1 MENLKNHFLSPT
13 EKELA
18 VLGERYLMDYIKTG
32 FSNKGYCILTDS
44 RLYFS
49 GKIYLSENNYSLSTN
64 DNISLSL
71 DAVYSVSRVKK
82 PIFLYK
88 IIMILSFI
96 ISVTLLPSLF
106 FGFYS
111 ILRGWNKNYLSVLIY
126 LAIIV
131 TLPVLSSLLY
141 TMKKRSLILV
151 EYNEGAI
158 GLPSVYYLPKEIQD
172 FIEKLK
178 LAKDEFIFKKN
189 KKSSFNNLS
198 QRDYNSV
205 AEELEKYKN
214 LFENGTINENEYQTL
229 KNRLIQ
235 LPGRF

>member
-32 FSNKGYCILTDS
+32 FSSKGYCILTDS

-49 GKIYLSENNYSLSTN
+49 GKFYLSENNYSLSTN

-71 DAVYSVSRVKK
+71 DAVYSVNRAKK
-82 PIFLYK
+82 PIFLYR

-96 ISVTLLPSLF
+96 ISLTLLPSLF

-111 ILRGWNKNYLSVLIY
+111 ISRHWNRNYLSVL
-126 LAIIV
+126 
-131 TLPVLSSLLY
+131 
-141 TMKKRSLILV
+141 MKKRPLILV

-158 GLPSVYYLPKEIQD
+158 GLPSAYYLPKETQD
-172 FIEKLK
+172 FIEKLQ

-189 KKSSFNNLS
+189 KNLAFNNAA

-205 AEELEKYKN
+205 AEELVKYKSF
-214 LFENGTINENEYQTL
+214 FENGTINENEYQKL
-229 KNRLIQ
+229 KYRLIQ
-235 LPGRF
+235 IPGRF